1 MAQVQLLMKSNI
13 QVWVLM
19 YALVFPFVTLG
30 LFESDFSPF
39 YLSVLLIAYLYF
51 AFIQKSTQRQS
62 VTLFIITLFCLVMEL
77 VSDPA
82 DFRVVKFSVAILT
95 LSALYGVLSN
105 VTGGIFSPRQLL
117 LIVVVWVG
125 SGCISLMM
133 PEAFSFLLFRTG
145 FDSSRGA
152 TGLAP
157 EPAYFGLSCV
167 GFFGLCMTGIQECK
181 NDKRARRLMQLAIL
195 VSSVGAI
202 LSLSLYA
209 LIALFLVMFL
219 LRPILGFLALS
230 VSVPLLLLLSPE
242 SRLIH
247 LVSET
252 MQNPIFLL
260 SDISFFLRINSIFS
274 AFDIGVLKL
283 MGLGTYFSSG
293 QLFSFSG
300 LAAFYD
306 GIEVLAINSEAI
318 YGGLSIIILRYGFI
332 GVVIA
337 FSIVMVLLSMT
348 DRSKGFR
355 KSYYAGV
362 FSLLPIVIFVGPV
375 ALPALFMSF
384 LALTGRIKVLRSEQG
399 NGPMIA

>member
-1 MAQVQLLMKSNI
+1 MAKSTI
-13 QVWVLM
+13 MVWILI
-19 YALVFPFVTLG
+19 YALLLPFVTLG

-39 YLSVLLIAYLYF
+39 YLSVLLGAYLYI
-51 AFIQKSTQRQS
+51 AIVRKSTQRQS
-62 VTLFIITLFCLVMEL
+62 VTLLIITLFCLVMEL
-77 VSDPA
+77 VSQTA

-95 LSALYGVLSN
+95 LSALYGVL
-105 VTGGIFSPRQLL
+105 VGMKGGIFLPRQLL
-117 LIVVVWVG
+117 LIVIVWVV
-125 SGCISLMM
+125 SGCISLVI
-133 PEAFSFLLFRTG
+133 PDAFSILLYRTG

-167 GFFGLCMTGIQECK
+167 GFFGLCMAGAQECK
-181 NDKRARRLMQLAIL
+181 NDRRSRRLMQLAIV

-209 LIALFLVMFL
+209 LIALFLIMFL
-219 LRPILGFLALS
+219 LRPIFGIFVLF
-230 VSVPLLLLLSPE
+230 VSVPTLLLLSPE

-252 MQNPIFLL
+252 LQNPIFLL

-293 QLFSFSG
+293 QIFPFSG
-300 LAAFYD
+300 LAGFYD
-306 GIEVLAINSEAI
+306 GMEIIAANSEAI
-318 YGGLSIIILRYGFI
+318 YGGLSIIILRYGVVGVLLTFI
-332 GVVIA
+332 I
-337 FSIVMVLLSMT
+337 ILVLLSMT
-348 DRSKGFR
+348 DRSKVSS
-355 KSYYAGV
+355 KSHYAGV
-362 FSLLPIVIFVGPV
+362 LSLLPIVIFVGPV

-384 LALTGRIKVLRSEQG
+384 LSLTGRIKVLRSHQE
-399 NGPMIA
+399 NDVAVA